1 MERRFNR
8 RFNIVLSRPD
18 GGVEVHPMKEWLRQN
33 PEHIPAGLDAT
44 HSTSYQIRDG
54 LKKLGW
60 VVEELTGET
69 RLLKSDVGSS
79 IRGILGGDEEP
90 EGVDEPEQ
98 IGATFALE
106 YQLRDFLSQNLDSVQ
121 IRGARLKLFV
131 DPTGRDGVEFRTPV
145 GAIDILAVDNSGA
158 FFVFELKRARS
169 PDHAIGQLA
178 RYMGWLKQTLARE
191 TEVHGVIVAKEIGPK
206 LRYAASV
213 IPNVNL
219 LEYQIEFTLREAGEL
234 PDDG

>member
-1 MERRFNR
+1 
-8 RFNIVLSRPD
+8 
-18 GGVEVHPMKEWLRQN
+18 MKEWLRQN
-33 PEHIPAGLDAT
+33 PDHISAGLDAT
-44 HSTSYQIRDG
+44 QSTSYQIRDG

-60 VVEELTGET
+60 VVEELPDET

-79 IRGILGGDEEP
+79 IRGILGGDEATED
-90 EGVDEPEQ
+90 GDELEQ

-121 IRGARLKLFV
+121 VRGAHLKLFV

-145 GAIDILAVDNSGA
+145 GVIDILAVDNSGA

-206 LRYAASV
+206 LKYAASV

-234 PDDG
+234 PDDV

>member
-1 MERRFNR
+1 MK
-8 RFNIVLSRPD
+8 RFNIVLSRSD

-33 PEHIPAGLDAT
+33 PKHIPAGLDAT
-44 HSTSYQIRDG
+44 LSTSHQIRDG

-60 VVEELTGET
+60 VVEELPDET

-79 IRGILGGDEEP
+79 IRGILGGDEET
-90 EGVDEPEQ
+90 ESVGEPEQ

-106 YQLRDFLSQNLDSVQ
+106 YQLRDFLSQNLDSVKV
-121 IRGARLKLFV
+121 RGSHLKLFV
-131 DPTGRDGVEFRTPV
+131 DPTGRDGVEFQTPV

-234 PDDG
+234 PDNGSVSS